1 MLPRDMAIVVAWA
14 RGTRRGPFSGTFR
27 ASARLAGLAVADGRV
42 ERLHDWAIDPEPLG
56 PNM

>member
-42 ERLHDWAIDPEPLG
+42 RCLHDWAIDPGATRP
-56 PNM
+56 